1 MQKPILTKDEK
12 KAIPFVLPGVL
23 VTAVLIVYPLFYILT
38 MSFSENAIGQSG
50 FAGFANYVRMFHNP
64 QFSRAVSNTLI
75 WTVYT
80 VVIAF
85 IVGFA
90 MALLI
95 NMKGIRLKGLW
106 RSLLFIAW
114 IIPGVVKATAWKWLF
129 TTDGGMI
136 NHLLLSTGLI
146 SSSVP
151 WLTSPLWAKTALII
165 VQIWATAPYV
175 MLMMTAGLQQLPEDL
190 YESADLDGAS
200 GLQKIL
206 HITLPLLK
214 DIGFI
219 CLLMLLV
226 WAINEFALIWTM
238 TTGGQNTT
246 TLSLLIYNQFK
257 VLNLNAA
264 SASAVMQLIVAMVF
278 AVLYTRLVLREDKE

>member
-1 MQKPILTKDEK
+1 MRKPLLTKDEK

-64 QFSRAVSNTLI
+64 QFSRAVGNTLT
-75 WTVYT
+75 WTGYT

-85 IVGFA
+85 AAGFA
-90 MALLI
+90 MALMI
-95 NMKGIRLKGLW
+95 NAKGIRMKGLW

-129 TTDGGMI
+129 TTDGGMV
-136 NHLLLSTGLI
+136 NYLLQSTGLI

-175 MLMMTAGLQQLPEDL
+175 MLMMTAGLQQLPADL
-190 YESADLDGAS
+190 YESADLDGAN

-264 SASAVMQLIVAMVF
+264 SASAVMQLIVSMIF
-278 AVLYTRLVLREDKE
+278 AVLYTRLVMREDQE